1 MRIALVFRK
10 LLENQPTYYRTNRN
24 LHVYVYQEEGT
35 ITTSFDMRVQSEI
48 DRYHLVQSVIN
59 NLSQLGNKSS
69 YLLQKIQRYVFFTKA
84 LQNFDVR
91 TALFRV
97 E

>member
-59 NLSQLGNKSS
+59 NLSQLGNK
-69 YLLQKIQRYVFFTKA
+69 LLSA
-84 LQNFDVR
+84 SED
-91 TALFRV
+91 TALRFLYKSIT
-97 E
+97 EL